1 MQCYKIVKTNQGNR
15 ETGVPDGTE
24 TFIAPHCLQIGIG
37 HDSYLLIK
45 EFASLTKKKSKR
57 DTTCMERYHCNAL
70 HCSTRSWRQH
80 NFQHDRWTLPF
91 HFFVSLAH
99 IHQLMIA
106 ANKHFHFT
114 CKSLSLS
121 LEGQQLLLPFHYC
134 YLFLLFSF
142 QGAAA
147 TPASL
152 WQSQL
157 HSFTRDNGLRL
168 CGSGVRAFGGCHCHC
183 NHYLCFLSSLFLC
196 LWPAS
201 LCRFPQQQTAKVPII
216 LPAPDSTLQCQS
228 LR

>member
-1 MQCYKIVKTNQGNR
+1 MLTVLEWIDHFCFGLMLMAGNWVLR
-15 ETGVPDGTE
+15 K
-24 TFIAPHCLQIGIG
+24 A
-37 HDSYLLIK
+37 
-45 EFASLTKKKSKR
+45 
-57 DTTCMERYHCNAL
+57 
-70 HCSTRSWRQH
+70 
-80 NFQHDRWTLPF
+80 TLYWQWS
-91 HFFVSLAH
+91 V
-99 IHQLMIA
+99 
-106 ANKHFHFT
+106 NKHFHLT